1 MLPLMLSQRSNSSS
15 ICRLSKQQSNH
26 YCASRTE
33 PRPPSWWA
41 DRTMLLA
48 RDTAAPENSVH
59 MLELSQRREQSDLSH
74 PDTLHWPSTV
84 VIALVM
90 SLPSPRCSQA
100 MSEVRVLAIFCIPHM
115 CHQMLCLFKIW
126 DLILCLWAFCEM
138 QHLDQQTFSSGIPM
152 KVII

>member
-48 RDTAAPENSVH
+48 QKIQSTCWSC
-59 MLELSQRREQSDLSH
+59 LREQSDLSH